1 MSFTSSSITGSSSS
15 SLSDSSLAHQQQVS
29 DSSLSVEEV
38 ALIQKICSEK
48 LKPLPRDIPGL
59 TQLKNL
65 ELRPNPSQAST
76 SR

>member
-48 LKPLPRDIPGL
+48 LKPL